1 MLILVR
7 HGEATGN
14 AAGLLLGRG
23 EWPLTDQ
30 GRAQAEAVA
39 DGLRELAVRQVVTSP
54 TGRARQ
60 TAEVVADACDAGPVV
75 VDDRWIELDYGTLD
89 GTPLREVPGDLWR
102 RWQADPGVA
111 PAGGES
117 LADLGQR
124 VRGACD
130 ELAAP
135 GGPLRSPDDHRVV
148 VSHVSPIKAAVAWAL
163 GADDGVA
170 WRLYLAPGSV
180 TVIGWGGAGPVV
192 RGYNLRPG
200 GPLVG

>member
-1 MLILVR
+1 MLIFVR

-14 AAGLLLGRG
+14 ASGLLLGRG
-23 EWPLTDQ
+23 EWPLTDR
-30 GRAQAEAVA
+30 GRAQAAAVA
-39 DGLRELAVRQVVTSP
+39 DGLRAVGVQRVLTSP
-54 TGRARQ
+54 TGRAHQ
-60 TAEVVADACDAGPVV
+60 TADMVAGACGTGPAV
-75 VDDRWIELDYGTLD
+75 VDDRWVELDYGTFD
-89 GTPLREVPGDLWR
+89 GMPLGDVPRDLWR
-102 RWQADPGVA
+102 RWQADPTLV

-124 VRGACD
+124 VRTACD
-130 ELAAP
+130 ELARA
-135 GGPLRSPDDHRVV
+135 GAEMRSTDRHAVV

-180 TVIGWGGAGPVV
+180 TVIGWGAAGPVV